1 MGPASF
7 NGKHPLTI
15 RVKNVTRTSFAF
27 QFQEWTYL
35 DFTHAKESISYM
47 IVEDGVHQ
55 LSDGTFIE
63 AGKTMVNKKWVKV
76 QFDADFKRA
85 PNVFTQITTQYKT
98 KPYNTRQ
105 RYITDNGFQVVM
117 QSEEKLRVT
126 ESEEVSYVA
135 WGVSKKTNPVWFSG
149 RSKDNVDE
157 KGQVLKIMN

>member
-85 PNVFTQITTQYKT
+85 PNVFTQITT
-98 KPYNTRQ
+98 
-105 RYITDNGFQVVM
+105 
-117 QSEEKLRVT
+117 
-126 ESEEVSYVA
+126 
-135 WGVSKKTNPVWFSG
+135 
-149 RSKDNVDE
+149 
-157 KGQVLKIMN
+157 